1 MDSLEVKSVEKNIQ
15 QMDEKQETINSEV
28 INNGNIIRDERI
40 DRYLQK
46 TENMRMYLAGMK
58 KEEYRQVFGDSFT
71 RDMEYKEMI
80 DEMSDEDFDLL
91 NLMYMQIIRYL
102 ERSEYNFTINSGW
115 TKIKTHNICIIVD
128 EIKLKLYYV
137 FDSSLQHWD
146 YGLRKFIKKN
156 NIEYNFLLKYE
167 NKQIDNQ
174 ITLYDYRL
182 DIQTNVLGVYEGEKK
197 RHRHTFSLMK
207 VLIESKKIIHSLR
220 FSKINNRFVRDN
232 ELEEESIIV
241 QRMNAFLHRNNIN
254 REDNTCTVC
263 FENTEYKTKCGHYL
277 CFQCR
282 VKLIEKEKSKT
293 KCPYCR
299 QKLYKNL
306 FKDFENDFCFDT
318 NNNLT
323 EDEEESDE
331 E

>member
-1 MDSLEVKSVEKNIQ
+1 MEEEDDEEDESHSELSYDS
-15 QMDEKQETINSEV
+15 D
-28 INNGNIIRDERI
+28 
-40 DRYLQK
+40 
-46 TENMRMYLAGMK
+46 
-58 KEEYRQVFGDSFT
+58 
-71 RDMEYKEMI
+71 
-80 DEMSDEDFDLL
+80 DEDADGEESIEE
-91 NLMYMQIIRYL
+91 N
-102 ERSEYNFTINSGW
+102 ENSNYESDV
-115 TKIKTHNICIIVD
+115 KI
-128 EIKLKLYYV
+128 
-137 FDSSLQHWD
+137 SS
-146 YGLRKFIKKN
+146 
-156 NIEYNFLLKYE
+156 
-167 NKQIDNQ
+167 
-174 ITLYDYRL
+174 
-182 DIQTNVLGVYEGEKK
+182 
-197 RHRHTFSLMK
+197 
-207 VLIESKKIIHSLR
+207 
-220 FSKINNRFVRDN
+220 DN

-299 QKLYKNL
+299 QKLYKKL